1 MGLFDGGGDSSI
13 DIGSS
18 FTNPSFDAGSIFG
31 DNYNFTPD
39 YDWGSSADIW
49 NKGFQSDYF
58 DSPSEEFLWG
68 AKNPINWADDDGYQ
82 PQWGKWAKAADMA
95 SKHLSGKDQGKH
107 KPGYPIAGKAGGT
120 QVSPMGDKHVS
131 MQQIHPTATVI
142 PGGPG
147 GGGGSGL
154 GTALGVIST
163 GAKIASMFCDIR
175 LKTDIE
181 PLKESEVND
190 ALADVAFFVKEIR
203 ECS

>member
-1 MGLFDGGGDSSI
+1 MGLFDGGGQSSA

-58 DSPSEEFLWG
+58 DSPSEEFMWG
-68 AKNPINWADDDGYQ
+68 ANNPTDWSGGGGYQ
-82 PQWGKWAKAADMA
+82 PQWGKWAKAADIA
-95 SKHLSGKDQGKH
+95 SKHLSGQGAGKH
-107 KPGYPIAGKAGGT
+107 KPAYPVVGKAGGT
-120 QVSPMGDKHVS
+120 QVSPMGGKHVS
-131 MQQIHPTATVI
+131 MQEIHPTATI
-142 PGGPG
+142 MPSQ
-147 GGGGSGL
+147 GGGSRGPGALDYVKTGL
-154 GTALGVIST
+154 QV
-163 GAKIASMFCDIR
+163 ASLFAGCDIR
-175 LKTDIE
+175 IKTDIE

-190 ALADVAFFVKEIR
+190 ALADIAFFVKEIR